1 MSGFGMIVEDPMY
14 DEDGVLV
21 DEDADWEDMAV
32 DEFEAME
39 YARELESFDP
49 FETVNS

>member
-1 MSGFGMIVEDPMY
+1 MTKFWQLNEDPMY

-21 DEDADWEDMAV
+21 DEDADWEDMEEEYDLPCT
-32 DEFEAME
+32 DELGIT
-39 YARELESFDP
+39 YDP

>member
-1 MSGFGMIVEDPMY
+1 MSKFWMTTEDPMY

-21 DEDADWEDMAV
+21 DEDWSDASIAEY
-32 DEFEAME
+32 EAKQL
-39 YARELESFDP
+39 AAELENFDP

>member
-1 MSGFGMIVEDPMY
+1 MSKFWQVNEDPMY

-21 DEDADWEDMAV
+21 DEDYDEEQGARVFDHMVKSIED
-32 DEFEAME
+32 
-39 YARELESFDP
+39 LSP